1 MAILSYREAF
11 VSNNFGSG
19 AAVTT
24 VWMLMMIAVVF
35 VYNRIFRKEDM

>member
-24 VWMLMMIAVVF
+24 VWMLMMVVVVF
-35 VYNRIFRKEDM
+35 IFNRIFRTSEV